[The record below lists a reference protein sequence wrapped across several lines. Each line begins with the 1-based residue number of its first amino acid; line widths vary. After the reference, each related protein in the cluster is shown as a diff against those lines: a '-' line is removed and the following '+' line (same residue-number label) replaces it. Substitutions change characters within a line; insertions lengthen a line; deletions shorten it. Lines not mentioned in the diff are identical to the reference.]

1 MIIPE
6 TYFSVSEETKIFL
19 YSCVLGAVYGVFCD
33 FFRAVRAIFPHNSVL
48 VAIEDIFC
56 LIVYSVS
63 IITFASV
70 FARGE
75 FRFYYVLGSIIG
87 FAVYFFTVGS
97 VVIKIIRYI
106 LKIVLKILRFIFYP
120 LKKIYVAMCEKV
132 AVKFVRN
139 SQNIIKSFKNIKK
152 PLIERAEML
161 YNNKTNNVRKNVKCV
176 GKKKKREQK
185 KKTV

>member
-6 TYFSVSEETKIFL
+6 TYFSVSEETEIFL
-19 YSCVLGAVYGVFCD
+19 YSCVLGVVLGAFYD
-33 FFRAVRAIFPHNSVL
+33 FFRAFRAIFPHNSVL
-48 VAIEDIFC
+48 TAIEDIAC
-56 LIVYSVS
+56 LIVYS
-63 IITFASV
+63 ASLIAFSSA

-75 FRFYYVLGSIIG
+75 FRLYFVFGSIIG
-87 FAVYFFTVGS
+87 FVIYFFTVGS
-97 VVIKIIRYI
+97 VVIKIIRCF
-106 LKIVLKILRFIFYP
+106 LKIIFRLLKFILYP
-120 LKKIYVAMCEKV
+120 FKNIYVAMCEKV
-132 AVKFVRN
+132 AVKFVGN
-139 SQNIIKSFKNIKK
+139 SQNIINFFKNIKK